1 MNHLVSIIIPC
12 YNQGVYLDE
21 TIASVLNQ
29 SYTNWECLLINDGS
43 TDDTARIIKKWES
56 IDRRFKGFYQDNGGL
71 SSARNLGLK
80 KAKGFYI
87 QFLDSDDLL
96 HVNKLKIALKYLQNN
111 NLDIVVTNYAHF
123 KADANIITP
132 PYYTLKQE
140 FLNYK
145 SILYQWDTDFAIP
158 IHCALFKVSLFEF
171 FEFPVAL
178 KAKEDWYMWTVL
190 FSNTPKVDYIT
201 DTLCY
206 YRIHAKSMTGD
217 NYKHMTNNTMLFY
230 DLIKAEIPKD
240 DYIKLI
246 ELSNKK
252 YINKSAVE
260 SEKTRGIKQSNTYKI
275 GLKIEQVLKKIGL
288 LKLSQSIIKK
298 YSNS

>member
-1 MNHLVSIIIPC
+1 MKHLVSIIIPC
-12 YNQGVYLDE
+12 YNQGVYLEE

-29 SYTNWECLLINDGS
+29 SYTNWECLLVNDGS
-43 TDDTARIIKKWES
+43 TDDTACIIEKWES
-56 IDRRFKGFYQDNGGL
+56 IDSRFKGYYQDNGGL

-96 HVNKLKIALKYLQNN
+96 HANKLKIALKYLQKND
-111 NLDIVVTNYAHF
+111 LDIVVANYAHF
-123 KADANIITP
+123 KKDANIVTP

-140 FLNYK
+140 FLNYN

-158 IHCALFKVSLFEF
+158 IHCALFKASLFEL
-171 FEFPVAL
+171 FEFPVRL

-190 FSNTPKVDYIT
+190 FYNNPKVGYVN

-206 YRIHAKSMTGD
+206 YRIHANSMTGD
-217 NYKHMTNNTMLFY
+217 NFNHMTNNTKLFY
-230 DLIKAEIPKD
+230 DLIKAEIPTD

-260 SEKTRGIKQSNTYKI
+260 SQKTQQIKQSQAFKI
-275 GLKIEQVLKKIGL
+275 GNKIEAILRRIGL
-288 LKLSQSIIKK
+288 NKLSQKLIKK
-298 YSNS
+298 YSE